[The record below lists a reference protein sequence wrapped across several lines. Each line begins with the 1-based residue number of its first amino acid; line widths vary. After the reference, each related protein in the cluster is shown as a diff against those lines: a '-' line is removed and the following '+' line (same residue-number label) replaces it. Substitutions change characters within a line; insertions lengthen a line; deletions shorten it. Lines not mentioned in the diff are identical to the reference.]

1 MKWLGQEKNGMGI
14 FLDFGLNR
22 KYTGI
27 DQQQSIPLCSKLCS
41 LNNVDNHLKL
51 FFGFRLI
58 LGIRFTQILTTKDTF
73 IQFLWEAESQS
84 NDD

>member
-1 MKWLGQEKNGMGI
+1 MVWAS
-14 FLDFGLNR
+14 F
-22 KYTGI
+22 
-27 DQQQSIPLCSKLCS
+27 SILILIENTPVSISSNQYHCSKLCS